1 MFNQKNEEKETT
13 VSSIETKQNR
23 LLLDLQILSNL
34 NNKPSDSFN
43 TYLNKSFTDTETE
56 TSKKKK
62 SSLIFSPIPENY
74 DFDKNF
80 QNSNN
85 YNMSLNISGKNYT
98 NFNYYL
104 EPINFEKGNN
114 SRNNSV
120 MSFQNLNI
128 PDNNKTNESFYL
140 NFLQPIKYDTD
151 DFINQKRT
159 SDIFLSS
166 TNNNIQFNFDNN
178 NDITSNNNENLDN
191 NIIKKNQEF
200 KKGKNYGKKIILFKT
215 KKGKKTN
222 NGLNINNTNK
232 NSKMF
237 NCEHSGCEGSFITKK
252 LLLSHHKKFNPQCHT
267 DTVLILELIKNA
279 KIILKNINIKN
290 MNNLKNKYDKI
301 MKNISLEE
309 HVQLISGLTF
319 D

>member
-98 NFNYYL
+98 NFNYVNEKENELADDNYNILSL
-104 EPINFEKGNN
+104 EKTRINLSFDIGN
-114 SRNNSV
+114 
-120 MSFQNLNI
+120 
-128 PDNNKTNESFYL
+128 D
-140 NFLQPIKYDTD
+140 
-151 DFINQKRT
+151 
-159 SDIFLSS
+159 
-166 TNNNIQFNFDNN
+166 
-178 NDITSNNNENLDN
+178 
-191 NIIKKNQEF
+191 
-200 KKGKNYGKKIILFKT
+200 KNYVIAMDKDALGK
-215 KKGKKTN
+215 
-222 NGLNINNTNK
+222 
-232 NSKMF
+232 
-237 NCEHSGCEGSFITKK
+237 
-252 LLLSHHKKFNPQCHT
+252 
-267 DTVLILELIKNA
+267 LIQDLE
-279 KIILKNINIKN
+279 
-290 MNNLKNKYDKI
+290 
-301 MKNISLEE
+301 
-309 HVQLISGLTF
+309 
-319 D
+319 